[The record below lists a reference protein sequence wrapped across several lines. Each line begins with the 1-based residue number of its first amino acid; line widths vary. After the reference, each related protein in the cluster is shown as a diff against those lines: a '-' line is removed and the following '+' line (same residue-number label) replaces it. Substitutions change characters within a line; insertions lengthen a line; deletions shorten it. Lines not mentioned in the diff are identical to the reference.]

1 MLISLGKCFSAL
13 INMGCGGSKQIH
25 SVKTPVVISSVP
37 NEQTA
42 KAEATHTAAPPLAS
56 KAEVKEH
63 PATRDEANRIAGPVT
78 PSSVQK
84 ANVPE
89 VATKPP
95 IEVLK
100 ANAAHVDTPL
110 VYIEPNKP
118 QVGGVST
125 SYAYYVEKKPI
136 DFDIK
141 KTKVPEF
148 DEVFDEAVLPFA
160 ILKQAYET
168 LNDAISRFETE
179 AQGEMLEDPTTEDL
193 ITIMLYCFS
202 ASSNGDFAKLE
213 FRSSYKAPFFHVKRD
228 CLNPRHWPLVDA
240 WEYFAS
246 EVDADQTKLRPLT
259 SIINK
264 TLDRAS
270 EFRDT
275 GNINIDKANLSDMD
289 VPRAAINFALNYDS
303 LSKAPKLLE
312 DTIDRCK
319 SKFTCI
325 ANIVHKLTDQA
336 EVERIKDVGV
346 LAHSR
351 QCLEVQD
358 LVKLCWPTLK
368 QGKSGR

>member
-1 MLISLGKCFSAL
+1 MILISLGKCFSAL
-13 INMGCGGSKQIH
+13 INMGCGGSKQSH

-37 NEQTA
+37 HDQTT
-42 KAEATHTAAPPLAS
+42 KAEATHSAAPPLAS
-56 KAEVKEH
+56 KAEVNEQ
-63 PATRDEANRIAGPVT
+63 PATNAEVDRIAGPVT
-78 PSSVQK
+78 HSSK

-100 ANAAHVDTPL
+100 ANAAEVDTPR
-110 VYIEPNKP
+110 VYSEPNKL

-125 SYAYYVEKKPI
+125 PYAYYVEKKPI

-148 DEVFDEAVLPFA
+148 DEVFEEAVLPFA

-168 LNDAISRFETE
+168 LNDATSKFETE
-179 AQGEMLEDPTTEDL
+179 AQGEMLENPTTEDL

-213 FRSSYKAPFFHVKRD
+213 FQSSYKTPFIHVKRD
-228 CLNPRHWPLVDA
+228 SLDPRHWPLVDA
-240 WEYFAS
+240 WEYFAR
-246 EVDADQTKLRPLT
+246 EVDAAQSKLRPLT

-275 GNINIDKANLSDMD
+275 GNVNIDKANLSDMD

-312 DTIDRCK
+312 DTIDSCK

-336 EVERIKDVGV
+336 EVERIKDIGV

-351 QCLEVQD
+351 QCLDIKD

-368 QGKSGR
+368 QGK